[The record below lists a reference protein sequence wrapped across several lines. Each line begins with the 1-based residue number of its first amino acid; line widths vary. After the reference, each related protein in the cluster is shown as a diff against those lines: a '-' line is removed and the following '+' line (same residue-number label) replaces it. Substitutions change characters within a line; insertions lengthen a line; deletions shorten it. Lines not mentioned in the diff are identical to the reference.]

1 MTKRVAQAPVFS
13 VIAATAAFFILW
25 TAFFALTPGINGVD
39 GFLNGMYG
47 SVGRNGLTVGWF
59 ISTSYGLWFD
69 GIVIAV
75 IFDVGYLFYSMLTTE
90 TTETAL
96 F

>member
-1 MTKRVAQAPVFS
+1 MIWKILAG
-13 VIAATAAFFILW
+13 TAAFFILW

-39 GFLNGMYG
+39 VFLNGMYG

-75 IFDVGYLFYSMLTTE
+75 LFDVVYLFAAAFQTE
-90 TTETAL
+90 PTEDAL
-96 F
+96 M